1 MIQKELFK
9 GCSENLLKF
18 HRENVEG
25 NRCNFFVPFIPNYW
39 SCVCVQCLCSC
50 MLTHVETQSLHQVSF
65 STVLHFIELTALVGI
80 DSQFAPGLSCLCVL
94 SAEVIDRLLCLPGCM
109 WALEIQTQVLVL
121 VWHTFSPLS
130 HLPSPQ
136 VKLFLN
142 YFSKLFIFPICR
154 RNFCKGFHT

>member
-1 MIQKELFK
+1 M
-9 GCSENLLKF
+9 
-18 HRENVEG
+18 
-25 NRCNFFVPFIPNYW
+25 
-39 SCVCVQCLCSC
+39 CVCVQCLCAC

-121 VWHTFSPLS
+121 VWHAFSPLS

-142 YFSKLFIFPICR
+142 YFSKLFIFPISR
-154 RNFCKGFHT
+154 RDFCKGFHTRMKEWTSSRFPRVTSQLPLLIPENSNPVMNVEL